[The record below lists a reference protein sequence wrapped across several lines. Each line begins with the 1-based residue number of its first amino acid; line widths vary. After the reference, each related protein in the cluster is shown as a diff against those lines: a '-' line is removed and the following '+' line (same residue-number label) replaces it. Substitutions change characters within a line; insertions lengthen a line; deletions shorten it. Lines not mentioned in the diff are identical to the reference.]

1 MKIHLPPL
9 HEAMLASLLMVFS
22 LIALGTVLAHDY
34 AGRLPAGKA
43 AEIYQ
48 DPILQIRG
56 TCGRLRSRLG
66 AFVPLGDLE
75 ALYKER
81 VQVQPEATVEPEAAE
96 SILGVAEEEQDIQF
110 RVTGIA
116 WSPRRPMAFV
126 NGRGVTRGD
135 VINGWTVGEIS
146 KNSVTLTDGDGNE
159 QRVRLYSKR
168 GISPKSETPVD
179 DASHRNSGRPRAET
193 DAAY

>member
-1 MKIHLPPL
+1 MKVHLPPL
-9 HEAMLASLLMVFS
+9 HEAMLASLLMVIS

-81 VQVQPEATVEPEAAE
+81 VQVLPEATVEPEAVE
-96 SILGVAEEEQDIQF
+96 SSQGVAEEARDIEF

-126 NGRGVTRGD
+126 NGRGVTLGD

-159 QRVRLYSKR
+159 QQVRLYTKQV
-168 GISPKSETPVD
+168 SPRESETPDD
-179 DASHRNSGRPRAET
+179 DAPRGNSGGRKAET

>member
-1 MKIHLPPL
+1 MKMHLPPL
-9 HEAMLASLLMVFS
+9 HEAMLASLLMVLS

-81 VQVQPEATVEPEAAE
+81 VQVLPEATVEPEAAE
-96 SILGVAEEEQDIQF
+96 SILGVAEEQDIQF

-116 WSPRRPMAFV
+116 WSPRRPMAFI
-126 NGRGVTRGD
+126 NGRGVTLGD
-135 VINGWTVGEIS
+135 VISGWTVGEIS

-159 QRVRLYSKR
+159 QQVRLYTKR

-179 DASHRNSGRPRAET
+179 DASQSNSGRPRAET